1 MAIYH
6 LSTKPV
12 SRSSGRTA
20 TASIA
25 YRAGIAIKDERTGK
39 EHDYTKRSGVVE
51 TTLHTPNNLEID
63 RAELWNLAET
73 TETRKNSRTA
83 REIVVN
89 LPYELDES
97 CRSELVNEFAR
108 DLANKYGV
116 AVDVA
121 VHLPDAEG
129 DNRNHHAHIMLTT
142 RKLERLES
150 GRIAL
155 TSKSQLEMSNT
166 QLKERDLPTAR
177 DELKLIRKQWAD
189 LTNDYMKERN
199 IPVTIDHRSHAERGL
214 DQLPTQKLGWEASA
228 MERKGIAT
236 DKGDYNRMVKEYNQT
251 LSQIAAFDKSI
262 KAEKEQREQSND
274 RVRDRIGRTIKLTE
288 STERNTAWADKRAG
302 QVNERVNDSQQGIEG
317 AERAIDASTSAIDR
331 ADRRIAE
338 HQRQLE
344 AKRASTKLDRPATSP
359 SQQIKKQS
367 EVTAVTEPSPDVF
380 RENRK
385 IYLEYSEKIETT
397 AKAILSSQLKT
408 LQDKGKPALANF
420 EKLRDNEP
428 LFFGKDKWKEDKQNA
443 LNAFNAIKARHDS
456 LKNKGLTDEY
466 LEQSRQYIAKHEPS
480 YHAKAQQAIEIL
492 QELNR
497 AKKDDKAKEHG
508 ADFHAQQ
515 SKTYRGKIL
524 RSDENGI
531 VQQTRDGTV
540 YHPALSSVEQ
550 GKSYNLENNGSS
562 YNVQQEYEIR
572 KPDKNL
578 DQDRGMVR

>member
-39 EHDYTKRSGVVE
+39 EHDYTKRSGVIE
-51 TTLHTPNNLEID
+51 TTLHTPNNLQID

-97 CRSELVNEFAR
+97 CRSELVNDFAKE
-108 DLANKYGV
+108 LANKYGV
-116 AVDVA
+116 AVDLA

-166 QLKERDLPTAR
+166 QLKERDLPTAS

-236 DKGDYNRMVKEYNQT
+236 DKGNYNRMVKEYNHT
-251 LSQIAAFDKSI
+251 LNQVAVLDKSI
-262 KAEKEQREQSND
+262 QDLKEQREQSND
-274 RVRDRIGRTIKLTE
+274 RVRGRIGRTIKLTE
-288 STERNTAWADKRAG
+288 STERNTAWADKRAR
-302 QVNERVNDSQQGIEG
+302 QVNERVNDSQQGIEE
-317 AERAIDASTSAIDR
+317 AKRAIDASTGAIDQ
-331 ADRRIAE
+331 ANKRIAE
-338 HQRQLE
+338 HQRELEREQRLAQAIDDLYAQAVKGEKAINVYDTRLADIERQYEQLHLKPLKIELAQLQQSHDTEKQPLFMRDKTWIQQKADERGKLRSLERQISVREFQDSGKYKQQAKDWIAKNEPQIVQE
-344 AKRASTKLDRPATSP
+344 AKQGQEAINKY
-359 SQQIKKQS
+359 KQ
-367 EVTAVTEPSPDVF
+367 
-380 RENRK
+380 
-385 IYLEYSEKIETT
+385 L
-397 AKAILSSQLKT
+397 L
-408 LQDKGKPALANF
+408 
-420 EKLRDNEP
+420 EKLQPQKIPQQQVSIVRD
-428 LFFGKDKWKEDKQNA
+428 KD
-443 LNAFNAIKARHDS
+443 
-456 LKNKGLTDEY
+456 
-466 LEQSRQYIAKHEPS
+466 
-480 YHAKAQQAIEIL
+480 
-492 QELNR
+492 
-497 AKKDDKAKEHG
+497 
-508 ADFHAQQ
+508 
-515 SKTYRGKIL
+515 
-524 RSDENGI
+524 
-531 VQQTRDGTV
+531 RD
-540 YHPALSSVEQ
+540 
-550 GKSYNLENNGSS
+550 
-562 YNVQQEYEIR
+562 I
-572 KPDKNL
+572 DW
-578 DQDRGMVR
+578 